1 MSNVE
6 INQTAEG
13 QKICITFDEDDSDA
27 IANGEL
33 VRLVR
38 GTDFDDEIR
47 DSRSVIEISL
57 TTSFSE

>member
-6 INQTAEG
+6 IQQTAEG
-13 QKICITFDEDDSDA
+13 QKISITFDEDDSDT

-33 VRLVR
+33 IRLVL
-38 GTDFDDEIR
+38 GTDFDDGIR